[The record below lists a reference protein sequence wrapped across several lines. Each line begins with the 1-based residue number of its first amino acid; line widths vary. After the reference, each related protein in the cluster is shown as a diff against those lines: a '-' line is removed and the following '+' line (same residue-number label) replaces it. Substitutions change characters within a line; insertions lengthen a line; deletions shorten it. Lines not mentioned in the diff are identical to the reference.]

1 MEMEEETPKS
11 SRNIWKIT
19 EKLSGDLTNKP
30 PPIAIELTKNSM
42 IHEKTKK
49 KDQAASQLSHF
60 IKKKST

>member
-19 EKLSGDLTNKP
+19 EKLSGALTNKS
-30 PPIAIELTKNSM
+30 PPIAIELTNNSM
-42 IHEKTKK
+42 ISEKTKK
-49 KDQAASQLSHF
+49 KDQVASQLSHF